1 MGVSTLEADSTRAE
15 KIGAVIFPPQAVK
28 YYNPVV
34 FVHGDHRTGDIWGW
48 KADGEPGWAFHF
60 CAARFF
66 TFVLYRPF
74 HGCGH
79 PEQPAGH
86 ESFGCVTKTLS
97 KDELQ
102 RYYTA
107 PRSQSHEVY
116 WPSVQSH
123 CMVDGTGEPGDRY
136 LKGPTRV
143 WYRSILTHRS
153 SNRVASGP

>member
-1 MGVSTLEADSTRAE
+1 MGVSTLEADSTRAG
-15 KIGAVIFPPQAVK
+15 KIRALCSCTVITKLETF
-28 YYNPVV
+28 
-34 FVHGDHRTGDIWGW
+34 GW

-60 CAARFF
+60 CTAEFF

-74 HGCGH
+74 HACGY

-123 CMVDGTGEPGDRY
+123 CMWDGTGELGDPIFERTYARMVPEY
-136 LKGPTRV
+136 LDPQEQQ
-143 WYRSILTHRS
+143 
-153 SNRVASGP
+153 